1 MHHHPKNQER
11 AFNLSILTLSGKYT
25 EPLFSKKGISSFFLI
40 DLNRRVPDILWSFG
54 PWDIGTLS
62 SGISTYLK
70 PRKTRMFFLGPPL
83 CARCDGS
90 TLLELATG
98 LAFWKKKR
106 RFFQRGVPCT
116 SWCRTCKGKKNADL
130 KNHRFLPLTPKHG
143 RLLPHEWMQAL
154 AVQNL
159 EDLKNPFDF
168 AHYSRPKQC

>member
-98 LAFWKKKR
+98 LAFWKKNDVFSKEASPVPAGVALAKARKR
-106 RFFQRGVPCT
+106 RFKKPSIFAPHAQTWKTSSAWVNASTSSSKSRG
-116 SWCRTCKGKKNADL
+116 
-130 KNHRFLPLTPKHG
+130 F
-143 RLLPHEWMQAL
+143 
-154 AVQNL
+154 
-159 EDLKNPFDF
+159 KNPFDF